1 MVSFKNDNLLEL
13 KGGLSMKKSKF
24 ILASVLA
31 SVLANVSIGN
41 IVLAASSSINIGG
54 GTVINGSTN
63 TLTDNGTVAIGNK
76 VTAAGTSVVIGT
88 ETTAVNTSDKN
99 NKAFATVIGYKAQ
112 GTNYEAVAIGYASN
126 ASAKIVLL

>member
-54 GTVINGSTN
+54 GPLSMDPL
-63 TLTDNGTVAIGNK
+63 TLLQTMV
-76 VTAAGTSVVIGT
+76 
-88 ETTAVNTSDKN
+88 
-99 NKAFATVIGYKAQ
+99 Q
-112 GTNYEAVAIGYASN
+112 
-126 ASAKIVLL
+126 LLLGIK

>member
-1 MVSFKNDNLLEL
+1 MVSVKNDNLLEL

-54 GTVINGSTN
+54 GPLSMDPL
-63 TLTDNGTVAIGNK
+63 TLLQTMV
-76 VTAAGTSVVIGT
+76 
-88 ETTAVNTSDKN
+88 
-99 NKAFATVIGYKAQ
+99 Q
-112 GTNYEAVAIGYASN
+112 
-126 ASAKIVLL
+126 LLLGIK

>member
-1 MVSFKNDNLLEL
+1 MYILFFYNGYIYIFLIILFRFFIIDRISVLIYIIYVLILFMVSVKNDNLLEL

-54 GTVINGSTN
+54 GPLSMDPL
-63 TLTDNGTVAIGNK
+63 TLLQTMV
-76 VTAAGTSVVIGT
+76 
-88 ETTAVNTSDKN
+88 
-99 NKAFATVIGYKAQ
+99 Q
-112 GTNYEAVAIGYASN
+112 
-126 ASAKIVLL
+126 LLLGIK